1 MPLIINNDYE
11 SSPSII
17 YVTVDED
24 DKKDGDDEL
33 NVVVDVA
40 SKLHKQGIIVDLY
53 KDITY

>member
-1 MPLIINNDYE
+1 VPLIINNDYE